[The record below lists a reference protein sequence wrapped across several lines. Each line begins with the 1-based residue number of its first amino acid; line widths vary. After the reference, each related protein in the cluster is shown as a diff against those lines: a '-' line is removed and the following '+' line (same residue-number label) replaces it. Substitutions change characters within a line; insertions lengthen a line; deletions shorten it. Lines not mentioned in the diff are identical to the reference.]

1 MHVYIGA
8 MSSAMTAR
16 PPPDRRLLRGLVRRV
31 AEVMAPPQALAFWNG
46 RLAPGM
52 VAGRARVLE
61 RRRESAD
68 AVTLVLRPG
77 HGWGGFLPGQH
88 VSIGAEIDGRRVRR
102 SYSPT
107 RIPRADG
114 RIAITVKRVADGKL
128 SSFLC
133 DELPVGAWLDIGP
146 AFGEMTLPALPDAP
160 LLFLA
165 AGSGIT
171 PLMAMTRALATRGM
185 PVPLTLLVWARH
197 RDELCFV
204 DELRQLVLDLPA
216 FKVQFLLTG
225 EAAIAHDEGE
235 GRIDAA
241 QLASHVPDLA
251 QRRVLACGPSDF
263 VDTARALTQPQA
275 LAFDSE
281 AFTPSRVVD
290 DIDETGSVQVT
301 LATSQRVLTLP
312 RGSSLLEALEAA
324 GLSPAHGCR
333 MGICNTCAC
342 GKRSGSTRHL
352 RTGALE
358 HEPATA
364 LRLCVNRAA
373 SDLVL
378 DL

>member
-1 MHVYIGA
+1 
-8 MSSAMTAR
+8 MTTRPRPAR
-16 PPPDRRLLRGLVRRV
+16 LVRGLVRRV
-31 AEVMAPPQALAFWNG
+31 AGVMAPPQALAFWAD
-46 RLAPGM
+46 RLAPGLD
-52 VAGRARVLE
+52 AGRARVLE

-68 AVTLVLRPG
+68 AVTLVLQPG
-77 HGWGGFLPGQH
+77 RGWGGFRPGQH
-88 VSIGAEIDGRRVRR
+88 ISIGAELDGRRVRR

-107 RIPRADG
+107 GIPRADG
-114 RIAITVKRVADGKL
+114 RIAITVKRVAGGKL
-128 SSFLC
+128 SQHLC
-133 DELPVGAWLDIGP
+133 DHATVGTWLDIGP
-146 AFGEMTLPALPDAP
+146 AFGGMTLPAPLDAP

-171 PLMAMTRALATRGM
+171 PLMSMTRALVARGM
-185 PVPLTLLVWARH
+185 PVALTLLYWARR

-204 DELRQLVLDLPA
+204 EELRELA
-216 FKVQFLLTG
+216 REHAGFKLRFFLTG
-225 EAAIAHDEGE
+225 DAASSNDEGE

-251 QRRVLACGPSDF
+251 SRRVLACGPNDF
-263 VDTARALTQPQA
+263 VEAARVLSAPHA
-275 LAFDSE
+275 RGFDSE
-281 AFTPSRVVD
+281 AFTAPRIAD
-290 DIDETGSVQVT
+290 GSDTSGNVQVT
-301 LATSQRVLTLP
+301 LAASQRVLTVP
-312 RGSSLLEALEAA
+312 RGSSLLDALEAA

-352 RTGALE
+352 QTGALE
-358 HEPATA
+358 HEPVTA

>member
-1 MHVYIGA
+1 
-8 MSSAMTAR
+8 MTAR
-16 PPPDRRLLRGLVRRV
+16 PRPARLVRGLVRRV
-31 AEVMAPPQALAFWNG
+31 AGVMAPPQALAFWVD

-52 VAGRARVLE
+52 DPGRARVLE

-68 AVTLVLRPG
+68 AVTLVLQPG
-77 HGWGGFLPGQH
+77 RGWGGCQPGQH

-107 RIPRADG
+107 AIRADG
-114 RIAITVKRVADGKL
+114 RIEITVKRVAGGRL
-128 SSFLC
+128 SGVLC
-133 DELPVGAWLDIGP
+133 DDAAVGAWLDIGP
-146 AFGEMTLPALPDAP
+146 AFGEMTLPAQPDAP

-171 PLMAMTRALATRGM
+171 PLMSMTRALAVRGM
-185 PVPLTLLVWARH
+185 PVPLTLLYWARR

-204 DELRQLVLDLPA
+204 DELRGLASESAD
-216 FKVQFLLTG
+216 FKVQFHLTG
-225 EAAIAHDEGE
+225 EAAIAHDESE

-241 QLASHVPDLA
+241 HLASHVPDLA
-251 QRRVLACGPSDF
+251 GRRVFACGPSDF
-263 VDTARALTQPQA
+263 VDAARALAQPQA

-281 AFTPSRVVD
+281 AFTPPRIVD
-290 DIDETGSVQVT
+290 HSDTGGSVQVT

-312 RGSSLLEALEAA
+312 RNSSLLEALEAA
-324 GLSPAHGCR
+324 GLAPAHGCR

-352 RTGALE
+352 QTGALE
-358 HEPATA
+358 HEPVTA

>member
-1 MHVYIGA
+1 VLQ
-8 MSSAMTAR
+8 
-16 PPPDRRLLRGLVRRV
+16 P
-31 AEVMAPPQALAFWNG
+31 G
-46 RLAPGM
+46 R
-52 VAGRARVLE
+52 
-61 RRRESAD
+61 
-68 AVTLVLRPG
+68 
-77 HGWGGFLPGQH
+77 GWGGFQPGQH
-88 VSIGAEIDGRRVRR
+88 VSVGAEIDGRRVRR

-107 RIPRADG
+107 GIPRADG
-114 RIAITVKRVADGKL
+114 RIAITVKRVAGGRL
-128 SSFLC
+128 SGFLS
-133 DELPVGAWLDIGP
+133 DEVAVGAWLEIGP
-146 AFGEMTLPALPDAP
+146 AFGEMTLPVQPEAP

-171 PLMAMTRALATRGM
+171 PLMSMTRALAARRM
-185 PVPLTLLVWARH
+185 PVPLTVLAWARR

-204 DELRQLVLDLPA
+204 EELREHAREHAGFNVH
-216 FKVQFLLTG
+216 FFLTG
-225 EAAIAHDEGE
+225 DAASSNDESE

-241 QLASHVPDLA
+241 NLALHVPDLA
-251 QRRVLACGPSDF
+251 RRRVLACGSNDF
-263 VDTARALTQPQA
+263 VEAARALAAPQA

-281 AFTPSRVVD
+281 AFTPPRIAD
-290 DIDETGSVQVT
+290 DSDAGGSVQVT

-312 RGSSLLEALEAA
+312 RGGSLLQALEAA

-352 RTGALE
+352 HTGAIE
-358 HEPATA
+358 HEPVAA